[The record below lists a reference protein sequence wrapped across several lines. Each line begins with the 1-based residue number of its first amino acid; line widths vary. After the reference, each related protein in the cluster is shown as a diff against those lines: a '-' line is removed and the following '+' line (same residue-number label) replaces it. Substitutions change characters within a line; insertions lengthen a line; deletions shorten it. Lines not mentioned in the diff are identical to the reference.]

1 MNKINDKSFSFL
13 GDFSETVMRGIFI
26 ALIPAAIIVLIGMIL
41 WARSQNAVTKDPNE
55 RKQNNLKVWG
65 ALSALVIIIIMW
77 PLIELIKSNVKKPS
91 GSGNGQGAM
100 IKNAILNSF
109 KVEVPKLNL
118 MV

>member
-1 MNKINDKSFSFL
+1 MKINDKSFSFL

-26 ALIPAAIIVLIGMIL
+26 ALIPVAIIVLIGMIL

-65 ALSALVIIIIMW
+65 ALSALIIIIVMW

-91 GSGNGQGAM
+91 GSGAAQDSLIKEVIQNGLTL
-100 IKNAILNSF
+100 KL
-109 KVEVPKLNL
+109 PKLNL